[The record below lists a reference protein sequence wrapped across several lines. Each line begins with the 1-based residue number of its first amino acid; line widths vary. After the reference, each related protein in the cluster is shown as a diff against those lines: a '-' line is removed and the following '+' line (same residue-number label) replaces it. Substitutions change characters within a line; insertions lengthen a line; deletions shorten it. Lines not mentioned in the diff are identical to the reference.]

1 MTLSISD
8 LVAALSALQ
17 RNLEGLFL
25 YLGRVF
31 ADLLGLSVL
40 EDRLWGLGLAVAL
53 VLVFLLATLVNWFFS
68 GLRGQTAKD
77 GVARLQKQDEKDMRR
92 AQKLRRYH
100 EIEMLKLEHTR
111 EKSRLKDE
119 QANAEIE
126 KQALAGIDRVKFSH
140 RIGDFVAALCIALF
154 ARKKSDAFLAAH
166 LFRQHQK
173 ADSLYRASVIRSAN
187 RIQVTSD
194 QLRFHTKDLQHKL
207 IKAESDHSF
216 IDEVIQRAD
225 ANISRFS
232 EADADEKQVEEIHN
246 RWREVLQRPLFRES
260 FQSFFERNL
269 DQWNRSLGQEEL
281 KSAIQSENQQSDGQ
295 VPNGQPPSLWDRT
308 RRWLWADFSNALR
321 LFLFLA
327 VPAELMFTYPI
338 FLALS
343 NGDRLAAVAGATVF
357 TFGILSL
364 GQVSGKTILR
374 MRSRKP
380 GSKNEPDVIE
390 TEWRPLSVLAAI
402 LLVLVASYGIY
413 AGATLRQNAGEV
425 LRISQEIQNLGGE
438 IAQASSD
445 LERLQAD
452 TTSTSEQIVTVE
464 ARIER
469 LEQNRARLTADRE
482 EIVKRTGSPFLS
494 SEGRAALFIFGVFFL
509 GSVASQILRHD
520 PVYEYSQSS
529 RDLIFLTETREQKR
543 LIAENSKLVFESTK
557 QDLGRHIKSLKSEI
571 EASKASDDVNEIRQ
585 NALKRLKIVRHQ
597 INDYVRAR
605 GSSFGAQLAVFGC
618 IESQRVTEAIDEHA
632 SRKEGDDPAQVLE
645 S

>member
-1 MTLSISD
+1 MLSISD
-8 LVAALSALQ
+8 LEAALSALQ
-17 RNLEGLFL
+17 RNLDELVL
-25 YLGRVF
+25 YLGRAF
-31 ADLLGLSVL
+31 SDLFGLAVL

-53 VLVFLLATLVNWFFS
+53 FLVFFSATLINWLLS
-68 GLRGQTAKD
+68 SLRGQTAKD
-77 GVARLQKQDEKDMRR
+77 GVAQFQKQDEKDMRR
-92 AQKLRRYH
+92 AQKLRRFH

-111 EKSRLKDE
+111 EKRRLKEE
-119 QANAEIE
+119 QVSAEME
-126 KQALAGIDRVKFSH
+126 KQALAGIDKVKFFH
-140 RIGDFVAALCIALF
+140 RIGDFVAALCVAVC
-154 ARKKSDAFLAAH
+154 ARKKSDVFLTAH

-187 RIQVTSD
+187 RIQAASD

-225 ANISRFS
+225 ANILRFS
-232 EADADEKQVEEIHN
+232 EADADEKQVEQIHN

-269 DQWNRSLGQEEL
+269 DQWNRSLGQEDL
-281 KSAIQSENQQSDGQ
+281 KSAIQSENQQAGGQ
-295 VPNGQPPSLWDRT
+295 VRSGQPPSLWDRT

-343 NGDRLAAVAGATVF
+343 NGDRLSAVAGATVF
-357 TFGILSL
+357 TFGILTL
-364 GQVSGKTILR
+364 GQVSGKSILR

-380 GSKNEPDVIE
+380 GSKDEPDIIK

-402 LLVLVASYGIY
+402 MLVLVASFGIY

-425 LRISQEIQNLGGE
+425 LRISQEVQALGAE
-438 IAQASSD
+438 IELTSAR
-445 LERLQAD
+445 LERLQSD
-452 TTSTSEQIVTVE
+452 TTSNSDQISAVE
-464 ARIER
+464 ARIAR
-469 LEQNRARLTADRE
+469 LEQERASLTRNRE
-482 EIVKRTGSPFLS
+482 EIVKRTDTPFVS
-494 SEGRAALFIFGVFFL
+494 SEGRAALFVFGIFFL
-509 GSVASQILRHD
+509 GSVASQIFRHD

-543 LIAENSKLVFESTK
+543 LIAENSKLAFMSIK
-557 QDLGRHIKSLKSEI
+557 QDLGRHIKSLNSEI
-571 EASKASDDVNEIRQ
+571 KATQASDDVNEIKQ

-605 GSSFGAQLAVFGC
+605 GSSFGAQLVAFGC
-618 IESQRVTEAIDEHA
+618 IESQRVTEAIAEHE

-645 S
+645 I